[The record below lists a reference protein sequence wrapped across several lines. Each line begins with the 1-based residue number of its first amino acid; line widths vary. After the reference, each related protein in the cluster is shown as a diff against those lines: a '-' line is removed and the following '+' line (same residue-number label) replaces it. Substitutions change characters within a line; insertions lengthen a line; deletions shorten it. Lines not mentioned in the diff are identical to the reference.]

1 MRILVCNDDGID
13 APGLR
18 LLADAAA
25 TLTPDVWIVAP
36 DHKWTAASHQI
47 TFDRTLDLTRVAER
61 MYACSGAPADCTIA
75 AMTLLFEDMDKPDLV
90 LSGINDKPNVGEDL
104 AYSGTTAIAREATF
118 WGLPAIALARVDPR
132 IDTPA
137 DRDAI
142 AGLLR
147 RLWDARTSWARE
159 GQWLGVNLPAA
170 LPAPLV
176 EARVGRDKIGRAC
189 DIVTKTAD
197 RIRYRLRRGRSHAS
211 SAGDENAVLHTGA
224 ISISCFCWHGQVPL
238 PEPVVSSSEADGKMP
253 D

>member
-18 LLADAAA
+18 LLADAATA
-25 TLTPDVWIVAP
+25 LTADVWIVAP

-47 TFDRTLDLTRVAER
+47 TFDRTLDLTRAAER
-61 MYACSGAPADCTIA
+61 AYACSGAPADCAIA
-75 AMTLLFEDMDKPDLV
+75 AMTLLFPDTGKPDLV

-132 IDTPA
+132 IDHST

-142 AGLLR
+142 ADLLQ
-147 RLWDARTSWARE
+147 RLWDARSSWARE

-176 EARVGRDKIGRAC
+176 QAYVGRDKIGRASE
-189 DIVTKTAD
+189 ILTTTAD
-197 RIRYRLRRGRSHAS
+197 RISYRLRRGRSPAS
-211 SAGDENAVLHTGA
+211 SAGDENAVLDAGA
-224 ISISCFCWHGQVPL
+224 IAISCFSWHGQVPL
-238 PEPVVSSSEADGKMP
+238 PESVVSSR
-253 D
+253 